1 MFLFSSIAFWT
12 VLTSSAY
19 VRTKELNMTY
29 RFNPYV
35 GQLASYKVESG
46 PRPDTG
52 YFHEQRDI
60 TSAFH
65 YKNLRKG
72 TVRQYLLYFEDSNQ
86 H

>member
-1 MFLFSSIAFWT
+1 M
-12 VLTSSAY
+12 LTSSACQ
-19 VRTKELNMTY
+19 TKELSVTY

-52 YFHEQRDI
+52 YLHEQRDI

-72 TVRQYLLYFEDSNQ
+72 TVETVSSL
-86 H
+86 